1 MMPSLTI
8 RTRRR
13 TAGQAIRPRRGAA
26 LIEIMIAMTIMVI
39 ALTGVAAMTLH
50 AGRRSTTLAS
60 SGGRT
65 AVQTQ
70 VVDQLMV
77 LPYNL
82 LPSKVGCTTVT
93 ALPYAHRRC
102 VTITDLSVRRRRV
115 TVAFTP
121 ASQILRADTL
131 VFERTQGISNSPLN

>member
-1 MMPSLTI
+1 MIVGLPNRPLI
-8 RTRRR
+8 
-13 TAGQAIRPRRGAA
+13 AG
-26 LIEIMIAMTIMVI
+26 
-39 ALTGVAAMTLH
+39 
-50 AGRRSTTLAS
+50 

-93 ALPYAHRRC
+93 TLPYPHRRC
-102 VTITDLSVRRRRV
+102 VTVTNLSVRRRRV

-121 ASQILRADTL
+121 ASRLVRPDTL
-131 VFERTQGISNSPLN
+131 VFERTQGVSNSPLN